1 MLKKHPLALYITWI
15 VALAV
20 IPLPLIILTNSQL
33 TADYEDLFA
42 YDVGILAYVWWL
54 VIIFL
59 STRPRWLEKYIGI
72 PSMYFLHASLGV
84 AALIAAT
91 AHKFLSPSADH
102 LVETTGDIA
111 WYLAIIGIIYAIVFM
126 SGWLV
131 DRFKLLRQIKLKL
144 SIICSHQ
151 VSVWIHRLNL
161 LLILLIWLHV
171 HLIDDFSEM
180 TSFITTFDAY
190 TYIIIGYY
198 LLAKFITLFK
208 TNGTV
213 IANKQLAPNTQQLVI
228 KLDKNDPAYQAG
240 DFYFV
245 SFRGSKSIGREKHPF
260 SVTSA
265 PKNDPHEIA
274 FTIQKLGDFTKK
286 IPSVQIGTRVYL
298 EGPYGQFDRI
308 IRKLPKDQ
316 PLVFYGLGS
325 GLAPLLSL
333 AEQYGN
339 QRQIKIL
346 WSSSKKNGLYFEKAL
361 EKLKKNPN
369 ITVIAKEG
377 RFTEESIKKE
387 LSPKEIDQGLYFIVG
402 PAHVILNVEKMLRK
416 LNVKSPHIIDE
427 RLTM

>member
-1 MLKKHPLALYITWI
+1 MLKKYPLALYITWI

-20 IPLPLIILTNSQL
+20 IPLPLIVLMNSQL
-33 TADYEDLFA
+33 IADPVNLFA
-42 YDVGILAYVWWL
+42 YDMGILAYVWWL

-59 STRPRWLEKYIGI
+59 STRPKWLEKYIGI
-72 PSMYFLHASLGV
+72 PSMYFVHASLGI
-84 AALIAAT
+84 AAIIAAT
-91 AHKFLSPSADH
+91 AHKFLSFSFDQP
-102 LVETTGDIA
+102 VKTTGNIA

-131 DRFKLLRQIKLKL
+131 DRFNVIRQIKLKL
-144 SIICSHQ
+144 SKIFTHQ
-151 VSVWIHRLNL
+151 VSIWIHRLNL

-171 HLIDDFSEM
+171 HLIVRFSRM
-180 TSFITTFDAY
+180 TIFMTTFDAY

-198 LLAKFITLFK
+198 LLSKFITLFK

-213 IANKQLAPNTQQLVI
+213 VVNKQIAPHTQQIVI
-228 KLDKNDPAYQAG
+228 KLDENDPSYQAG

-245 SFRGSKSIGREKHPF
+245 SFRNSKSIGREKHPF

-265 PKNDPHEIA
+265 PKNNPHEVT

-286 IPSVQIGTRVYL
+286 IPSVRIGTRVYL
-298 EGPYGQFDRI
+298 EGPYGQFDRV
-308 IRKLPKDQ
+308 IRKLPQKQ
-316 PLVFYGLGS
+316 PLIFYGLGS

-333 AEQYGN
+333 AEEYGD

-346 WSSSKKNGLYFEKAL
+346 WSSSQNNGLYFEKDL

-369 ITVIAKEG
+369 ITVIAREG
-377 RFTEESIKKE
+377 RFTEELMKNE
-387 LSPKEIDQGLYFIVG
+387 LSAKEIDRGMYFIVG

-416 LNVKSPHIIDE
+416 LNIKSSHIIDE